1 VDPCI
6 PKKWKGFTATRV
18 YRNATY
24 HITVKNPKG
33 VSKGVKQIIVDGVEI
48 EGPALPI
55 FSDNNHH
62 DVEIVMGAKTAA
74 DKKTVKKEL
83 QKIGA

>member
-1 VDPCI
+1 
-6 PKKWKGFTATRV
+6 
-18 YRNATY
+18 
-24 HITVKNPKG
+24 